1 MYERL
6 TDEDEE
12 KLVAAVQTTTD
23 IDIRDTQLGVR
34 WRSRR

>member
-12 KLVAAVQTTTD
+12 KLVAVQTTTD